1 MKKEYAIYKAGS
13 VLALA
18 QILGVTRTAIYQWG
32 LDVPK
37 ARVWQLRLLHPEWF
51 DCLSV

>member
-1 MKKEYAIYKAGS
+1 MKKEFAIYKAGS

-18 QILGVTRTAIYQWG
+18 QMLGVTRAAIYLWKE
-32 LDVPK
+32 DVPK

-51 DCLSV
+51 DGTIV